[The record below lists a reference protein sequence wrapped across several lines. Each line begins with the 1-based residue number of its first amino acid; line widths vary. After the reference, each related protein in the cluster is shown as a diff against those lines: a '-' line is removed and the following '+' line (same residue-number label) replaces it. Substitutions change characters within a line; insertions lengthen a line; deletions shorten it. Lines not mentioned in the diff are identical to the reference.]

1 MKIVKM
7 IKALVARVSRK
18 ALALA
23 IVAGLSVSSAFAE
36 GSTATYD
43 FTKVTT
49 ELESLKTALSGWIG
63 NALPVILGI
72 LGAFLVFFLVRFAI
86 NLVKRFINSAKG

>member
-7 IKALVARVSRK
+7 IKALVARVSSK
-18 ALALA
+18 VVALAA
-23 IVAGLSVSSAFAE
+23 VVGLSVSSAFAE
-36 GSTATYD
+36 GTGNYN
-43 FTKVTT
+43 FTQVTT
-49 ELESLKTALSGWIG
+49 ELTSLKTALTDWITA
-63 NALPVILGI
+63 ALPVILGI